1 MAAGGVMK
9 NTPEDILTGGLGR
22 VLFATAAVLAWL
34 AAG

>member
-1 MAAGGVMK
+1 MK
-9 NTPEDILTGGLGR
+9 NTPEDILTGGLVLAV

>member
-1 MAAGGVMK
+1 MK
-9 NTPEDILTGGLGR
+9 IALEDILTGCLGLVV